1 MKRNALHPI
10 QRRESM
16 RILTVAFF
24 DDNFGDMLIRTCF
37 LQLTKVAL
45 KNLNISDYELD
56 VMPLKKP
63 NEEQVAAADLV
74 IFAGGGLFGLSYLGF
89 AGFIERILDT
99 ADAHRIPVIF
109 SSLGINNMDATEE
122 NENRLIQILKRP
134 CIKAISVR
142 EHADIFEHYAPGHPY
157 EIRPVC
163 DPVVWAGAIY
173 AADIASVLAEKA
185 ERKTPVVGLN
195 VVRGGLFKDNG
206 IDWTLTKE
214 EQYLYDLSQRLE
226 EKEIDYRFFTNGST
240 WDVNTLRHFQK
251 KFQIP
256 REKLIISDNSRE
268 VVQAIAGFDAVIA
281 IRMHASIISY
291 ALGVPSVNY
300 VWNPKIPELY
310 RKIGYPAR
318 AVGAADWTVDGAA
331 MLTDELLA
339 EQDYHPDPDELMTLY
354 RFLYD
359 VYAANLPS
367 NDRQPVYDYETVR
380 ARLLEMTVPA
390 SEDEL
395 DLRTKLQRAES
406 RYFTLFNSDDRK
418 KGEIKRLKKDI
429 DKLKQEKAKLQK
441 DLKAEQK
448 QRAATEK
455 ERDAAKA
462 EIKRLNQL
470 FVMRAYNKLTGKN
483 KKK

>member
-1 MKRNALHPI
+1 
-10 QRRESM
+10 M

-37 LQLTKVAL
+37 LQLTRVAL
-45 KNLNISDYELD
+45 KNLNINAYELD

-63 NEEQVAAADLV
+63 NDEQVAAADLV

-99 ADAHRIPVIF
+99 ADAHQIPVVF
-109 SSLGINNMDATEE
+109 SSLGINNMDAAEE
-122 NENRLIQILKRP
+122 NESRLTQILKRP

-142 EHADIFEHYAPGHPY
+142 EHKDIFEHYAPGHSY

-163 DPVVWAGAIY
+163 DPVVWAGSVY
-173 AADIASVLAEKA
+173 SSDIEPILAEKR

-206 IDWTLTKE
+206 VDWTLTKE
-214 EQYLYDLSQRLE
+214 EEYLHELSERLE
-226 EKEIDYRFFTNGST
+226 EKGVDFRFFTNGST
-240 WDVNTLRHFQK
+240 WDINTLRHFQK
-251 KFQIP
+251 KYHIP
-256 REKLIISDNSRE
+256 REKLIISDDSRE

-291 ALGVPSVNY
+291 ALSVPSVNY
-300 VWNPKIPELY
+300 VWNPKVPELY
-310 RKIGYPAR
+310 RRIGYPGR
-318 AVGAADWTVDGAA
+318 AVSAEDWTAEGTAA
-331 MLTDELLA
+331 LTDELLA
-339 EQDYHPDPDELMTLY
+339 QKDYHPDPDELMTLY

-359 VYAANLPS
+359 VYAANLKPGAAE
-367 NDRQPVYDYETVR
+367 PVYSFETVR
-380 ARLLEMTVPA
+380 DQLKAMTVPK

-395 DLRTKLQRAES
+395 DLRTKLRRAES

-418 KGEIKRLKKDI
+418 KGEIRQLKKELAKLEK
-429 DKLKQEKAKLQK
+429 DKSKLQK
-441 DLKAEQK
+441 ELEDEKTKRGKAEK
-448 QRAATEK
+448 D
-455 ERDAAKA
+455 RDAAKA
-462 EIKRLNQL
+462 EIKRLNSL
-470 FVMRAYNKLTGKN
+470 FVMRAYNKF